1 MKKLSLIPLIV
12 IALLISSCSDDETTN
27 TSFTNDVQGYVKS
40 ANGTVAVSG
49 CRVVMVTTTD
59 AGDTAYSDASGY
71 YKFPNATQGGK
82 KLIFKKGSFVDT
94 VIVTVPIIGNAP
106 DANLLP
112 VKPLAVYWGEYDE
125 IQKIVRGMG
134 YLLDSLT
141 LADFSNPIKL
151 NQHSAIFINCGSS
164 SRDDLNTPGISNN
177 LNGFLNQGGKI
188 YASDWA
194 FGCVKGL
201 HPELEGEY
209 EGNSVDSLPATIVY
223 TPLAAYMG
231 KTSVRIN
238 YNLGSWLML
247 NPGINQTVNIPF
259 LKATYQGFT
268 DNPIAFFRNEGNSG
282 KLLYTTFHE
291 EAQTTQ
297 DMVKILQFFIFEL

>member
-1 MKKLSLIPLIV
+1 MKKLLLIPLIL
-12 IALLISSCSDDETTN
+12 ISFLISSCSDDETASTN
-27 TSFTNDVQGYVKS
+27 FTNDVQGYVKS

-49 CRVVMVTTTD
+49 VLIRLVSTTD
-59 AGDTAYSDASGY
+59 AEDSTYSDGNGFY
-71 YKFPNATQGGK
+71 IFPNVTDGSK
-82 KLIFKKGSFVDT
+82 KLIFRKGSFVDT
-94 VIVTVPIIGNAP
+94 VRVTVPGIGNAP

-112 VKPLAVYWGEYDE
+112 VKPLAFYWGEYDE

-134 YLLDSLT
+134 YSLDSLS
-141 LADFSNPIKL
+141 LADFDNPIKL

-164 SRDDLNTPGISNN
+164 SRNDLNTPSISNN
-177 LNGFLNQGGKI
+177 LNGFMNQGGKI

-209 EGNSVDSLPATIVY
+209 NGSEIDSLNATIVY
-223 TPLAAYMG
+223 TPLANYMG
-231 KTSVRIN
+231 KTNVKIN
-238 YNLGSWLML
+238 YNLGSWLTL
-247 NPGINQTVNIPF
+247 DPGINQTVNIPF